1 MGMLDHW
8 QPVLLSARL
17 RRGPVGVTVAGA
29 QVALFRTSTGEPAAV
44 SDVCP
49 HRRLKLSAGEV
60 IGDRL
65 RCRYHGWTFDACG
78 NGESPAAPKLTAC
91 TTSYDVREEHGLV
104 WLKTRDSDPAFP
116 DIDAAGFFPI
126 CTLEHS
132 IPAPL
137 ELAVDN
143 FNEIEHSGT
152 VHDTF
157 GYDLDRLSEVQVRFE
172 TTDDSVRVVNA
183 GPTKRL
189 NRLFGWM
196 LGVRRGD
203 TFHDDWTTRFSPM
216 YSVFDHWW
224 TSPDGKRESMV
235 RWRLYIFFVPQDDRT
250 TRVFSVTF
258 AKSRYP
264 FGPVGGL
271 RPFRWYMR
279 REIDR
284 EIRADVAMLHH
295 LADYGTGID
304 GLKLSRFDKV
314 LGLTRERIARI
325 YRGAP
330 AGRFELKVAAEP
342 ARVTARPQC
351 QPE

>member
-17 RRGPVGVTVAGA
+17 HHQPVGVTVAGS
-29 QVALFRTSTGEPAAV
+29 QIALFRTSDGAVAAV

-49 HRRLKLSAGEV
+49 HRRLKLSAGAV
-60 IGDRL
+60 IADRL
-65 RCRYHGWTFDACG
+65 RCKYHGWTFDARG
-78 NGESPAAPKLTAC
+78 NGESPGAPKMTTC
-91 TTSYDVREEHGLV
+91 TTSYDAREEHGLV
-104 WLKTRDSDPAFP
+104 WLKSRESDPVFP
-116 DIDAAGFFPI
+116 AINTDNYFPI
-126 CTLEHS
+126 CTLEHH

-157 GYDLDRLSEVQVRFE
+157 GYDLDRMNEVQVKFE
-172 TTDDSVRVVNA
+172 ATDDSVSVVNA
-183 GPTKRL
+183 GPTKKL
-189 NRLFGWM
+189 NRLFAWLIGI
-196 LGVRRGD
+196 RRGD
-203 TFHDDWTTRFSPM
+203 TFHDHWITRFSPV

-224 TSPDGKRESMV
+224 TSPDGSRESMV

-264 FGPVGGL
+264 GPVGGL
-271 RPFRWYMR
+271 RLFRRLMR

-284 EIRADVAMLHH
+284 EVRADVSMLHH
-295 LADYGTGID
+295 MAEYDTSIE

-314 LGLTRERIARI
+314 LGLTRERINRI
-325 YRGAP
+325 YRGHAAP
-330 AGRFELKVAAEP
+330 RFGLNVTPEP
-342 ARVTARPQC
+342 ATLTAPTPC
-351 QPE
+351 QTE

>member
-1 MGMLDHW
+1 MIAGVGLMGMLDHW
-8 QPVLLSARL
+8 QPVLLSRRL
-17 RRGPVGVTVAGA
+17 RHKPVGVVVAGSPI
-29 QVALFRTSTGEPAAV
+29 ALFRTSNGELAAV

-60 IGDRL
+60 VGDRL

-78 NGESPAAPKLTAC
+78 NGESPATPKMTTC
-91 TTSYDVREEHGLV
+91 TTSYDVREANGLV
-104 WLKTRDSDPAFP
+104 WLKTRDCSPVFP
-116 DIDAAGFFPI
+116 TINAPGYLHI

-172 TTDDSVRVVNA
+172 AADDSVRVINS

-189 NRLFGWM
+189 NRLFGLI

-203 TFHDDWTTRFSPM
+203 TFHDDWTTRFSPV

-224 TSPDGKRESMV
+224 TSPDGAREAMV
-235 RWRLYIFFVPQDDRT
+235 RWRLYIFFVPQDDNT

-264 FGPVGGL
+264 GPAGGVRLL
-271 RPFRWYMR
+271 RWLMR

-284 EIRADVAMLHH
+284 EIRADVSMLYHM
-295 LADYGTGID
+295 AEYDTSIE

-325 YRGAP
+325 YRGQS
-330 AGRFELKVAAEP
+330 AGRVALA
-342 ARVTARPQC
+342 
-351 QPE
+351 